1 MTPDL
6 APGMRALS
14 DVDYVL
20 DVHVPAADLQPKI
33 AEALKRER
41 AAMTMKGFRPGKV
54 PMTVVRKL
62 AGPQIAI
69 AVAEEAIGEA
79 YRDAM
84 EGTTLDVVGQP
95 RLDELDFDVADAEAD
110 LKAVVRFGVRPAV
123 ALADVSE
130 VAVTRLVRAF
140 SDDDVEADLQRR
152 RDLGATEEPAP
163 EGTALDETH
172 TAICSI
178 QPVDADGQPIGVEQ
192 HDARLVMANPA
203 LRQEMKDALAG
214 TTVGDTVTVELPHEP
229 EAGASQHG
237 ADEGHEPEAGAS
249 HHDDHVDRYRVTVTG
264 VMERVLPEMT
274 PEWVQEQTQG
284 RTDDLDALRAE
295 AREELERSWARRAD
309 QSLHQSMVGAFT
321 AAHGESVAVPH
332 VLTESALDAMLAELR
347 EQSGGQLP
355 PTFDVSAWREINRPQ
370 AEDQVRWLLVKDALI
385 EQEGLEVTDDDLD
398 AEMRRLVG
406 DGASDEAL
414 DGVRAYFRQ
423 QEGMLDQMAE
433 HLLNERVFGAL
444 SSRFLVVEKTREDL
458 EREVAERRAAAEAAS
473 EAEAAESADD
483 AGEASGDATDDEA
496 GDDEAPNPEVGE
508 AKKKRGLFGR
518 RKD

>member
-6 APGMRALS
+6 APGIRALS

-33 AEALKRER
+33 SDALKRER

-54 PMTVVRKL
+54 PMSVVRKL

-79 YRDAM
+79 YRAAM
-84 EGTTLDVVGQP
+84 EDIPLDVVGQP
-95 RLDELDFDVADAEAD
+95 RLDELDFDVTDAEAD
-110 LKAVVRFGVRPAV
+110 LKAVVRFGVRPEV

-130 VAVTRLVRAF
+130 IAVTRLVRAF
-140 SDDDVEADLQRR
+140 TDDDVEADLQRR

-163 EGTALDETH
+163 DGTALGETH

-178 QPVDADGQPIGVEQ
+178 QPVSADGEPIGVEQ
-192 HDARLVMANPA
+192 HEARLVMANPA

-214 TTVGDTVTVELPHEP
+214 TTVGDTVTVELPHE
-229 EAGASQHG
+229 HG
-237 ADEGHEPEAGAS
+237 EDEGHD
-249 HHDDHVDRYRVTVTG
+249 HDDHIDRYRVTVTG

-284 RTDDLDALRAE
+284 RTDDRDVLRTE
-295 AREELERSWARRAD
+295 AREELERSWTRRAD
-309 QSLHQSMVGAFT
+309 QAMHQNMVGAFT
-321 AAHGESVAVPH
+321 AAHGETVAVPH
-332 VLTESALDAMLAELR
+332 VLTESALDTMLSELR

-355 PTFDVSAWREINRPQ
+355 PTFDVAAWRDLNRQQ
-370 AEDQVRWLLVKDALI
+370 AEDQVRWLLVKDALVA
-385 EQEGLEVTDDDLD
+385 QEGLDVTDDDID
-398 AEMRRLVG
+398 AEMGRLVG
-406 DGASDEAL
+406 EGASGEAL

-423 QEGMLDQMAE
+423 QPGMLDQMAE

-458 EREVAERRAAAEAAS
+458 ERESAERRAAAEAESTDETPTDESGDESDVAG
-473 EAEAAESADD
+473 ESAD
-483 AGEASGDATDDEA
+483 AT
-496 GDDEAPNPEVGE
+496 EAP
-508 AKKKRGLFGR
+508 KKRGLFGR

>member
-6 APGMRALS
+6 APGIRALS

-33 AEALKRER
+33 ADVLKRER
-41 AAMTMKGFRPGKV
+41 ATMTLKGFRPGKV

-79 YRDAM
+79 YRAAM
-84 EGTTLDVVGQP
+84 EATTLDVVGQP
-95 RLDELDFDVADAEAD
+95 RLDELDFDVTDPEAD
-110 LKAVVRFGVRPAV
+110 LKAVVRFGVRPSV

-130 VAVTRLVRAF
+130 IAVTRLVRTF
-140 SDDDVEADLQRR
+140 TDDDVEADLQRR

-163 EGTALDETH
+163 DGTALGEGH
-172 TAICSI
+172 TAICTI
-178 QPVDADGQPIGVEQ
+178 QPVDADGEPTGVQQ

-214 TTVGDTVTVELPHEP
+214 KTVGDTVVVELPHE
-229 EAGASQHG
+229 HG
-237 ADEGHEPEAGAS
+237 PDEGHDHE
-249 HHDDHVDRYRVTVTG
+249 DHVDRYRVTVTG
-264 VMERVLPEMT
+264 VMERVLPETT

-284 RTDDLDALRAE
+284 RTDDIDALRAE

-309 QSLHQSMVGAFT
+309 QSMHQHMVAAFT
-321 AAHGESVAVPH
+321 AAHGETVAVPH
-332 VLTESALDAMLAELR
+332 VLTESALDAMLSELR

-355 PTFDVSAWREINRPQ
+355 PTFDVAAWRELNRPQ
-370 AEDQVRWLLVKDALI
+370 AEDQVRWLLVKDALVAH
-385 EQEGLEVTDDDLD
+385 ESLDVTDDDLD

-406 DGASDEAL
+406 DGATDEAF

-444 SSRFLVVEKTREDL
+444 ASRFRVVEKTREDL
-458 EREVAERRAAAEAAS
+458 EREAAERRAAADAETSAEDAA
-473 EAEAAESADD
+473 AD
-483 AGEASGDATDDEA
+483 EVSGDDTPTDDETA
-496 GDDEAPNPEVGE
+496 AAEAP
-508 AKKKRGLFGR
+508 AKKRGLFGR

>member
-6 APGMRALS
+6 APGIRALS

-41 AAMTMKGFRPGKV
+41 AAMTLKGFRPGKV

-62 AGPQIAI
+62 AGPQVAIAI
-69 AVAEEAIGEA
+69 AEEAIGEA
-79 YRDAM
+79 YRAAM

-95 RLDELDFDVADAEAD
+95 RLDELEFDVAAPEAD
-110 LKAVVRFGVRPAV
+110 LKAIVRFGVRPAV

-130 VAVTRLVRAF
+130 IAVTRLVRAF
-140 SDDDVEADLQRR
+140 TDDDVEADLQRR

-172 TAICSI
+172 TAICTI

-214 TTVGDTVTVELPHEP
+214 TTVGDTVTVELPHE
-229 EAGASQHG
+229 HG
-237 ADEGHEPEAGAS
+237 PDEGHD
-249 HHDDHVDRYRVTVTG
+249 HDDHVDRYRVTVTG

-274 PEWVQEQTQG
+274 PEWVSEQTQG
-284 RTDDLDALRAE
+284 RTEDLDALRAE

-309 QSLHQSMVGAFT
+309 QAMHQNMVGAFT

-355 PTFDVSAWREINRPQ
+355 PTFDVSVWRGLNRQQ

-433 HLLNERVFGAL
+433 HVLNERVFGAL
-444 SSRFLVVEKTREDL
+444 ASRFLVVEKTREDL
-458 EREVAERRAAAEAAS
+458 EREAAERRAAAEAAS
-473 EAEAAESADD
+473 EESAAA
-483 AGEASGDATDDEA
+483 AGEAADVASASEA
-496 GDDEAPNPEVGE
+496 GDEEAPT
-508 AKKKRGLFGR
+508 KKRGLFGR